1 MDFGLSLSIETNST
15 EEFTMKAIVIADTP
29 TILTVRFEF
38 DVDEMEARET
48 VGIPGIYHKRS
59 NGLWIIVKDS

>member
-1 MDFGLSLSIETNST
+1 
-15 EEFTMKAIVIADTP
+15 MKAIVIADTP

-38 DVDEMEARET
+38 DVDEMEAREV

-59 NGLWIIVKDS
+59 NGLWIIEKDN